1 MQTVSISI
9 MIKITLLL
17 KIIYLILD
25 IKNNFLDQSGVIEVN
40 IDHDESCQN
49 AVQCFA
55 EQLVQCT
62 AEQEVLQMKLR
73 LTPILQLSFHSQH
86 PLFNT
91 KNSTIDSVF
100 LNLKLDTSETRY
112 DIKQTKTLK
121 NQSFSES
128 ITKEVMYYQN
138 EHTNWKRKLKNSQF
152 KSIHEVHGTL
162 SLNSKNGSFFRGIL
176 QFVQC
181 GKSQLF
187 GFIRHQQTLYQI
199 RPQWK
204 NETQAGKL
212 KLIILTVNNFFVS
225 FVKVKT
231 FTSFLLLPLIL
242 TFQTVFLLLL
252 LTQKKKVLKTK

>member
-9 MIKITLLL
+9 LIKITLPL
-17 KIIYLILD
+17 KILYLILD
-25 IKNNFLDQSGVIEVN
+25 IKNNFFDQSGVIEMN
-40 IDHDESCQN
+40 IDHAESCQN

-73 LTPILQLSFHSQH
+73 LTPIFQLSTFHSQH
-86 PLFNT
+86 PLFST

-162 SLNSKNGSFFRGIL
+162 SLNSKNSSFFRGIL
-176 QFVQC
+176 QFVKC
-181 GKSQLF
+181 GKIQLY
-187 GFIRHQQTLYQI
+187 GFIRHLQTLYQL
-199 RPQWK
+199 RPQLGK
-204 NETQAGKL
+204 NETQVGKF
-212 KLIILTVNNFFVS
+212 KLIILTVNNFFL
-225 FVKVKT
+225 F
-231 FTSFLLLPLIL
+231 FL
-242 TFQTVFLLLL
+242 
-252 LTQKKKVLKTK
+252 